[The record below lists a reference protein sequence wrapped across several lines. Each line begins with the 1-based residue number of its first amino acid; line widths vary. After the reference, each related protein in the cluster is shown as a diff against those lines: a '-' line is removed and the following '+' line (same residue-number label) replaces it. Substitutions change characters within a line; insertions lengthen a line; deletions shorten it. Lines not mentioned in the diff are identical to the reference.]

1 MPKTTEKVAAAA
13 DTAKP
18 YVDRALHDE
27 QLRNHVKQ
35 AYSAARDIYDELIAP
50 RSVVTAAQ
58 RMAGDEEIQDNLRV
72 AIAELRQAATRL
84 QSAPTKKHPGRML
97 LLLVGIVVGL
107 LFNPATGPET
117 RRWVKDKL
125 FGGDDDFGFDEQS
138 GNGGMG
144 AGAA

>member
-84 QSAPTKKHPGRML
+84 QSAPPKKHPGRML

-125 FGGDDDFGFDEQS
+125 FGGDDEFGFDEQS